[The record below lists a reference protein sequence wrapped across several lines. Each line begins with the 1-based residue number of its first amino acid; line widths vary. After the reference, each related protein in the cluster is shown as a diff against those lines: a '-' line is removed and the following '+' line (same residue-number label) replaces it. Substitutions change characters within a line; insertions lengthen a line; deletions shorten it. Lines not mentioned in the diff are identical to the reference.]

1 MTSHIGT
8 VARKE
13 FDDAGRSKLLW
24 ALIGLLVGIV
34 VIGYAAIWY
43 TADDVTAAEML
54 SFLGFPLQTIV
65 PIAALIAGYM
75 AVVGERR
82 SGSIKLLLGLPPN
95 RTDVVFGKL
104 LGRMAVVAAAVVL
117 AFLVALV
124 LSAVLFGGVPIVDW
138 LGFAAVT
145 LLFGVAFAG
154 LAVGVSAA
162 VATRGKSMAL
172 VVGIYML
179 LVALWELVT
188 AGPYYL
194 VYGEGPP
201 VEAETWYLLLEQFNP
216 MSAYTTLAS
225 ETVEGT
231 VPPFTFQY
239 GLESFEA
246 SQLTPAERYAGA
258 GDAPFFLQDWF
269 GVVVLLCWLVVP
281 VAIGYYRFQKTDL

>member
-1 MTSHIGT
+1 MTSQVRT

-13 FDDAGRSKLLW
+13 FEDAGRSKLLW
-24 ALIGLLVGIV
+24 ALIALLVGIV

-43 TADDVTAAEML
+43 TGDDATASEVL
-54 SFLGFPLQTIV
+54 GFLGFPLQTIV

-104 LGRMAVVAAAVVL
+104 LGRMAVVGTAVAL

-124 LSAVLFGGVPIVDW
+124 LGAVFFGSVPLVDW
-138 LGFAAVT
+138 LAFGAIT

-154 LAVGVSAA
+154 LAVGVSAG
-162 VATRGKSMAL
+162 VSTRGKSMAI
-172 VVGIYML
+172 VVGIYMI
-179 LVALWELVT
+179 LVALWELLT

-194 VYGEGPP
+194 LYDEGPP
-201 VEAETWYLLLEQFNP
+201 VEAETWYLLTEQFNP

-225 ETVEGT
+225 NAIEGQ
-231 VPPFTFQY
+231 VYPFTFQY
-239 GLESFEA
+239 GLEDFEA
-246 SQLTPAERYAGA
+246 AQMSPAERYP

-269 GVVVLLCWLVVP
+269 GVVVLLVWLVVP
-281 VAIGYYRFQKTDL
+281 VAIGYYRFRSTDL